1 MCGFFFVCSVFLSK
15 LTLCNN
21 IVLGLSVEDEP
32 STDNILTVSSP
43 TSVVIGAVCRDLAV
57 SDRIYPLL

>member
-1 MCGFFFVCSVFLSK
+1 M
-15 LTLCNN
+15 
-21 IVLGLSVEDEP
+21 LGLSVEDEP